1 LGFVSEI
8 RVQPVTPLVSHPRGS
23 YRFLPGIAPYSCGV
37 MANPGHEIVHVTL
50 EAARPWREGFGFVDR
65 FLQEQSRPRAAL
77 CAMELRS
84 PKPFTMPGF
93 IEFNRGYCAVLE
105 EWGVLVD
112 GVNPI
117 ARTNV
122 CPIGL
127 DGPEPVLH
135 AFSFVRP
142 NAALQ
147 RQTFIVA
154 GAGELVEGTLA
165 NDGILRRGET
175 STEAI
180 AEKARYVCE
189 VMAKR
194 LHGLSGNWD
203 EVTAVNA
210 YTIHPLH
217 PLMEELVL
225 PGLPSARRH
234 GVTWHYARPP
244 VIDIEYEMDLQ
255 GVVTQW
261 VVSPNAKSEISA

>member
-1 LGFVSEI
+1 MKSIL
-8 RVQPVTPLVSHPRGS
+8 SHPSGP

-37 MANPGHEIVHVTL
+37 IANPGHEIVHVTL
-50 EAARPWREGFGFVDR
+50 EAERPWREGFGFVDH
-65 FLQEQSRPRAAL
+65 FLRKQGRQRSEL

-84 PKPFTMPGF
+84 PQPFTMPGF

-105 EWGVLVD
+105 DWGVLVD

-122 CPIGL
+122 CPFAPG
-127 DGPEPVLH
+127 GTEPVLH

-142 NAALQ
+142 NADLL
-147 RQTFIVA
+147 RHTFIVA
-154 GAGELVEGTLA
+154 GAGELVEGTLV

-180 AEKARYVCE
+180 AEKARYVCA
-189 VMAKR
+189 VMAER
-194 LHGLSGNWD
+194 LRGLHATQD
-203 EVTAVNA
+203 EITAVNV

-217 PLMEELVL
+217 RLMETLVL
-225 PGLPSARRH
+225 PGLPAARQL
-234 GVTWHYARPP
+234 GVTWHYTRPP
-244 VIDIEYEMDLQ
+244 VIDIEYEMDLR

-261 VVSPNAKSEISA
+261 VV

>member
-1 LGFVSEI
+1 M
-8 RVQPVTPLVSHPRGS
+8 TTLVNHPRGS

-37 MANPGHEIVHVTL
+37 IANPGCEIVHVTL
-50 EAARPWREGFGFVDR
+50 EVARPWRAGFGFVDR
-65 FLQEQSRPRAAL
+65 FLRAQGRQRAEL

-105 EWGVLVD
+105 EWGVFVN

-122 CPIGL
+122 CPIAQ

-142 NAALQ
+142 NAELQ

-154 GAGELVEGTLA
+154 GAGELVEGTLV

-189 VMAKR
+189 VMSER
-194 LHGLSGNWD
+194 LRGLGGTWD
-203 EVTAVNA
+203 EVTTVNA
-210 YTIHPLH
+210 YTIHPLD
-217 PLMEELVL
+217 PLMETLVL
-225 PGLPSARRH
+225 PSLRAAQRH
-234 GVTWHYARPP
+234 GVTWHYTRPP
-244 VIDIEYEMDLQ
+244 VIDIEFEMDLH

-261 VVSPNAKSEISA
+261 VR